1 MQDEVM
7 FDSLYAFDFLK
18 KVDQQNCKLLHFDAL
33 ATLIFQVFYFIECA
47 LETLVKSD
55 LSQFVNTGT

>member
-18 KVDQQNCKLLHFDAL
+18 KVDQQNRQLLHLNAL
-33 ATLIFQVFYFIECA
+33 AALIFQVFYLVQCA

-55 LSQFVNTGT
+55 LSQFVNTAT